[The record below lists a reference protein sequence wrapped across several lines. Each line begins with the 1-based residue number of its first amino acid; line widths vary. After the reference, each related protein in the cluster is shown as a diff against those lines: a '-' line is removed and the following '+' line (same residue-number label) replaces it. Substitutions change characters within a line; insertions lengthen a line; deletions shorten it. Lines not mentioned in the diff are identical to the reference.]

1 MHPGLHFQTSCILHV
16 TYIDLHRER
25 LFVLPLYDTTIF
37 AIVPILSQA
46 SPRLTLTWLSH
57 TTMHRV
63 APPIYYCV
71 YQPTRGF
78 TYAYAW
84 PVLARYWACALSS
97 RDRLIDS
104 LMHPGNP
111 VFLSLSLKATA
122 LPRKYAPMTITPWYR
137 QSDSTLI
144 KNGRDR
150 RQSGESSRR
159 DCPRVSWKRT
169 CFTI

>member
-1 MHPGLHFQTSCILHV
+1 MHPGLHFQTSCILYV
-16 TYIDLHRER
+16 IYIDPSRTFLRFIVRHNYLRDRSNVKPSISAADINVTFAYDNAPRCTAHILLR
-25 LFVLPLYDTTIF
+25 LP
-37 AIVPILSQA
+37 
-46 SPRLTLTWLSH
+46 
-57 TTMHRV
+57 
-63 APPIYYCV
+63 
-71 YQPTRGF
+71 
-78 TYAYAW
+78 TYAWIHVCTRVTGIGAW
-84 PVLARYWACALSS
+84 YRACALSS

-122 LPRKYAPMTITPWYR
+122 LPRKYAPMSITPWYR

-150 RQSGESSRR
+150 RQPGESSRR

-169 CFTI
+169 CLTI